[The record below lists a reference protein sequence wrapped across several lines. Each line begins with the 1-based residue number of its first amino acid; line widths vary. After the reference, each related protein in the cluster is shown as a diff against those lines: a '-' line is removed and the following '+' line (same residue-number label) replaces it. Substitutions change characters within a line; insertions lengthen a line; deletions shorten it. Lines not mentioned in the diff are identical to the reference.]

1 MGLGEL
7 ARCSGAVSVALPS
20 LLVQG
25 HAPRPADRAKFT
37 SSGSFQRERESL
49 SLQFWPGYR
58 STCLYQPSQISS
70 QAWSGNP
77 ASAGQ
82 IVLYSGRWN
91 QFTKI
96 SPSLA
101 KASVKCS

>member
-37 SSGSFQRERESL
+37 SSGSFQRERERVYL
-49 SLQFWPGYR
+49 SNFGQDIGLR
-58 STCLYQPSQISS
+58 ACIN
-70 QAWSGNP
+70 QAKSP
-77 ASAGQ
+77 AKHGQ
-82 IVLYSGRWN
+82 EILH
-91 QFTKI
+91 
-96 SPSLA
+96 PLA
-101 KASVKCS
+101 K